1 MQYTQQ
7 MEMCSQI
14 LTERDGPVYFD
25 KTGVGNAVIE
35 LLHYDDIV
43 PITYTVDSKR
53 QLVENA
59 VVMCEKEEVILPKG
73 IEEMVNQFASFTAR
87 KSAAGNIIYGA
98 PEGMHD
104 DIVMAL
110 CQALWGARRESLVG
124 AVWLG

>member
-1 MQYTQQ
+1 
-7 MEMCSQI
+7 
-14 LTERDGPVYFD
+14 
-25 KTGVGNAVIE
+25 
-35 LLHYDDIV
+35 
-43 PITYTVDSKR
+43 
-53 QLVENA
+53 
-59 VVMCEKEEVILPKG
+59 
-73 IEEMVNQFASFTAR
+73 VNQFASFTAR